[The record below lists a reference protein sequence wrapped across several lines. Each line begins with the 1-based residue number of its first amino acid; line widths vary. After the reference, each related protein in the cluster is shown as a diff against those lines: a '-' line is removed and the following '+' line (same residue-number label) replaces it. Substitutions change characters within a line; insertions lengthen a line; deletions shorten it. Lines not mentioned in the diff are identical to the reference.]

1 MLYDILQD
9 DEFAAILRSH
19 AVEIIQYLFEKGEEF
34 AVIADLSQVT
44 FDPMIPK
51 EIYDA
56 LPEFPLFILAN
67 YTYESAKLENG
78 NLVFEAGFGSE
89 NFGSFVTIPVE
100 AIVQIIVDETPI
112 FANLTATLKKKRT
125 YKNSMEALLSNP
137 ENRKFLKKK

>member
-19 AVEIIQYLFEKGEEF
+19 AIDIIRYLFEKGQEF
-34 AVIADLSQVT
+34 GIIADLSQVS

-51 EIYDA
+51 NVYES
-56 LPEFPLFILAN
+56 LPEFPLFLLMN
-67 YTYESAKLENG
+67 YTYESAKLEDG
-78 NLVFEAGFGSE
+78 VLTFEAGFGSE
-89 NFGSFVTIPVE
+89 NFGSIVSVPVE
-100 AIVQIIVDETPI
+100 AIVQIVVDETPI

>member
-9 DEFAAILRSH
+9 DEFAALLRSH
-19 AVEIIQYLFEKGEEF
+19 ALQIMQYLFEKGEEF
-34 AVIADLSQVT
+34 AVIADLSQIT
-44 FDPMIPK
+44 FEPMIPK

-56 LPEFPLFILAN
+56 LPEFPLFVLAN
-67 YTYESAKLENG
+67 YTYESAKIESG
-78 NLVFEAGFGSE
+78 ALVFEAGFGSE
-89 NFGSFVTIPVE
+89 NFGSIVTIPIE

>member
-19 AVEIIQYLFEKGEEF
+19 AIEILQYLFEKGQEF
-34 AVIADLSQVT
+34 GVIADLSQTT
-44 FDPMIPK
+44 FDPMLPK
-51 EIYDA
+51 EIYEA
-56 LPEFPLFILAN
+56 LPEFPLFLLMN
-67 YTYESAKLENG
+67 YTFDSAKLEDG
-78 NLVFEAGFGSE
+78 KLVFEAGFGSE
-89 NFGSFVTIPVE
+89 NFGSVVSIPIE
-100 AIVQIIVDETPI
+100 AILQIVVDETPI